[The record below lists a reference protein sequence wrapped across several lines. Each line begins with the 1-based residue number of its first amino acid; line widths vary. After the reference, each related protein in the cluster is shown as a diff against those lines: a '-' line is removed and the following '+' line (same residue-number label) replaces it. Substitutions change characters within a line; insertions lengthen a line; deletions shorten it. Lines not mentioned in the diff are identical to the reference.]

1 MANADDLRRL
11 AEEVKSAYEERV
23 KCITDVKKQTAGL
36 LRGFDKAHKE
46 MAKELRAELAKVKP
60 DLESAESE
68 RKKADQAE
76 IAERGVYI
84 EKLLDDFDSAHQEMA
99 DNLRSEL
106 ARVKPDLESAES
118 ERKKADQSEISE
130 RKEAV
135 RSMLDEFRK
144 EHEETAAAWQKL
156 LAAMQSA
163 RGPAVKAAVKVKSVK
178 EVIEEPAE
186 EAVEEAE
193 QETKEDREELKENI
207 IEVLEDNPDGKKMA
221 EIAEILG
228 IENWRSLIP
237 VMRELLDADEIRKED
252 STYYVS

>member
-1 MANADDLRRL
+1 MANADDLSRL

-23 KCITDVKKQTAGL
+23 KCITDIKKETVGL
-36 LRGFDKAHKE
+36 LSGFDKERKE
-46 MAKELRAELAKVKP
+46 MADDLRA
-60 DLESAESE
+60 
-68 RKKADQAE
+68 
-76 IAERGVYI
+76 
-84 EKLLDDFDSAHQEMA
+84 
-99 DNLRSEL
+99 EL

-118 ERKKADQSEISE
+118 ERKKSDRAEITERGVYIENLLEDFDKAHKEMTDDLRAELSRVKPDLESAESERKTSDQAEVME

-135 RSMLDEFRK
+135 RNMLDEFGK
-144 EHEETAAAWQKL
+144 EQEETAAAWQKL
-156 LAAMQSA
+156 LVTMQSA
-163 RGPAVKAAVKVKSVK
+163 RGPASVKAAVKVKAVE

-186 EAVEEAE
+186 EAAEEAE
-193 QETKEDREELKENI
+193 EETKEKILEI
-207 IEVLEDNPDGKKMA
+207 LEDNPDGKKMA